1 MPPHCANCMAG
12 AAHGSVARLQDD
24 RTRPRRLGWRDAATR
39 RSYTGQRMPATPID
53 NARGILLILLAIAC
67 FASMDAL
74 AKFLLQSHE
83 MPQVVWARYT
93 FHLLAMALILGPHRL
108 PRLLAT
114 KRPLAQ
120 ILRASLLLASTAMFF
135 TAISYIPLADASAI
149 GFVSPLLVTA
159 LSVPVLGEK
168 VGPRRWAAVVVG
180 LIGVLIIL
188 RPGMGSVHWAS
199 FLVLGVALTFAGF
212 SLMTRVLGRTED
224 GTTMLL
230 YTAVVGCAVTSL
242 IVPFYWRPVP
252 LESWLLFGVVG
263 ALGGLG
269 HLVLIR
275 AYKLAEAS
283 ALAPFSY
290 SQLVWAM
297 LLGFVM
303 FGDVPDGY
311 MLAGSAL
318 LVASGLYV
326 WHRERQLARSTRLS
340 AG

>member
-1 MPPHCANCMAG
+1 
-12 AAHGSVARLQDD
+12 
-24 RTRPRRLGWRDAATR
+24 
-39 RSYTGQRMPATPID
+39 MPATPID

-83 MPQVVWARYT
+83 MPQVVWARYS

-108 PRLLAT
+108 PRLLVT
-114 KRPLAQ
+114 QRPLAQ

-149 GFVSPLLVTA
+149 GFLSPLLVTA

-168 VGPRRWAAVVVG
+168 VGPRRWAAVIVG
-180 LIGVLIIL
+180 LVGVLIIL

-212 SLMTRVLGRTED
+212 SLMTRILGRTED

-230 YTAVVGCAVTSL
+230 YTAVVGCIVTSL
-242 IVPFYWRPVP
+242 IVPFYWSAVP

-263 ALGGLG
+263 ALGGFG

-297 LLGFVM
+297 LLGFLM
-303 FGDVPDGY
+303 FGDVPALH

-326 WHRERQLARSTRLS
+326 WHRERQLARRDRVS

>member
-1 MPPHCANCMAG
+1 MA
-12 AAHGSVARLQDD
+12 
-24 RTRPRRLGWRDAATR
+24 
-39 RSYTGQRMPATPID
+39 ATPID

-67 FASMDAL
+67 FATMDAV
-74 AKFLLQSHE
+74 AKFLLQRHE
-83 MPQVVWARYT
+83 MPQVVWARYS
-93 FHLLAMALILGPHRL
+93 FHLLAMALVLGPHRL

-120 ILRASLLLASTAMFF
+120 TLRAGLLLASTAMFF
-135 TAISYIPLADASAI
+135 AAISYIPLADASAI
-149 GFVSPLLVTA
+149 GFLSPLLVTA

-180 LIGVLIIL
+180 LAGVLIIL

-230 YTAVVGCAVTSL
+230 YTAAVGCAVTSL
-242 IVPFYWRPVP
+242 IVPFYWRAVP
-252 LESWLLFGVVG
+252 LESWLLFGVIG
-263 ALGGLG
+263 ALGGFG

-290 SQLVWAM
+290 SQLVWAV
-297 LLGFVM
+297 LLGFLM
-303 FGDVPDGY
+303 FGDLPDSS
-311 MLAGSAL
+311 MLAGAAL

-326 WHRERQLARSTRLS
+326 WHRERQLARRESVS